1 MSIFPHIAAAT
12 PNGAEPFK
20 PAKRR
25 WAIAGLIVS
34 IIVIAGIVSI
44 APGLIETY
52 KIMSLGTSLILDHP
66 AYKLG
71 VAELQNSPLATNVLG
86 TPVAPRSSGKL
97 SLHTESKSDRNNVLL
112 SSTATLSF
120 PVSGPKASGTA
131 FVEATKENDV
141 WSLTRLYLKL
151 DHGDREID
159 IVGSAQNNAA

>member
-1 MSIFPHIAAAT
+1 MSIFPHIAAAS
-12 PNGAEPFK
+12 PNGTGPFK
-20 PAKRR
+20 RTRRR

-34 IIVIAGIVSI
+34 IILIAGIVSI
-44 APGLIETY
+44 APGLIESY

-71 VAELQNSPLATNVLG
+71 VAGLQNSPLATNVLG

-97 SLHTESKSDRNNVLL
+97 SLHTENTSDRNNVTL

-131 FVEATKENDV
+131 FVEATKKNDV

-159 IVGSAQNNAA
+159 IVGSAQNTST

>member
-1 MSIFPHIAAAT
+1 MSIFPHIAAAS
-12 PNGAEPFK
+12 PNGTGPFK
-20 PAKRR
+20 RTRRR
-25 WAIAGLIVS
+25 WAIAGLIVC
-34 IIVIAGIVSI
+34 ITGIAGIVSI
-44 APGLIETY
+44 APGLIESY

-71 VAELQNSPLATNVLG
+71 VAGLQNSPLATNVLG

-97 SLHTESKSDRNNVLL
+97 SLHTENTSDRNNVTL

-131 FVEATKENDV
+131 FVEATKKNDV

-151 DHGDREID
+151 DSSEKEID
-159 IVGSAQNNAA
+159 IVGSAQNTST

>member
-1 MSIFPHIAAAT
+1 MSIFPHIAAAS
-12 PNGAEPFK
+12 PNGTGLFK
-20 PAKRR
+20 RTRRR

-34 IIVIAGIVSI
+34 ITAIAGIASI
-44 APGLIETY
+44 APGLIENY
-52 KIMSLGTSLILDHP
+52 KMSLGISMMLDHP

-86 TPVAPRSSGKL
+86 TPVAPRSSGQL
-97 SLHTESKSDRNNVLL
+97 SLHTESKSDRDNVLL

-131 FVEATKENDV
+131 FVEATKKNDV

-151 DHGDREID
+151 DSSEKEID
-159 IVGSAQNNAA
+159 IVGSAQNKSA